1 MILDYGCVIL
11 ISIID
16 SSVVQLVE
24 HLTVNQNGVG
34 ASPTG
39 GAISG
44 AVAHLGERI
53 PCTDEVASS
62 ILVSSTTKELM
73 KLKYIIYLILISII
87 LGLIAGKILAIMYL

>member
-1 MILDYGCVIL
+1 ML

-24 HLTVNQNGVG
+24 HLTVNQNVVG
-34 ASPTG
+34 SSPTG
-39 GAISG
+39 GATSG

-87 LGLIAGKILAIMYL
+87 LGAISGKIVSSIYL